1 MIFVGEHTRLVIPL
15 LPKSPSPSVIEN
27 NLAESPRATR
37 TRGVCYKIRVLVE
50 KDEIADCCLVASALE
65 SGIRGSVQLML
76 ELGLVDEAKEVTK
89 TFMARW
95 ISI

>member
-1 MIFVGEHTRLVIPL
+1 MEYAPRTESCLR
-15 LPKSPSPSVIEN
+15 KIE
-27 NLAESPRATR
+27 
-37 TRGVCYKIRVLVE
+37 V
-50 KDEIADCCLVASALE
+50 ADYCLVASALE

-76 ELGLVDEAKEVTK
+76 ELGLVDEAKEITK